1 MSEKEVN
8 DVILENL
15 GIRGFR
21 YLMSLKDNTL
31 TVAKKQ
37 RLDGYG
43 IIQMAGSGRVYLQ
56 EYLSSSSVARNVS
69 SLTNTSHQ
77 RNSGN
82 CK

>member
-21 YLMSLKDNTL
+21 YLIPLKDNTL

-43 IIQMAGSGRVYLQ
+43 II
-56 EYLSSSSVARNVS
+56 
-69 SLTNTSHQ
+69 
-77 RNSGN
+77 
-82 CK
+82 